1 MKGKPKFL
9 NTKQDYLNFLAM
21 GAAENVTDADKKQ
34 ALEDLLVGT
43 EEWFAVGNIDKD
55 AGITDATHKVVVNE
69 DTTSGTVTYTQYEFK
84 KNEGARIFQLGF
96 TIAEVQ
102 SLLAKYQ

>member
-34 ALEDLLVGT
+34 ALEDLLVGIK
-43 EEWFAVGNIDKD
+43 EWFAVGNVEKD
-55 AGITDATHKVVVNE
+55 AGITDDTHKVVTNE
-69 DTTSGTVTYTQYEFK
+69 DTTTGNVTYTQYELK

-96 TIAEVQ
+96 TVEEVQ

>member
-43 EEWFAVGNIDKD
+43 EEWFATGNVEKN
-55 AGITDATHKVVVNE
+55 AGITDDTHKVVSNE
-69 DTTSGTVTYTQYEFK
+69 DITTGVTTYTQYELK

-96 TIAEVQ
+96 TIKEVQ
-102 SLLAKYQ
+102 DLLANYQ